1 MGGALS
7 NDEIVVLTTRKH
19 WLAPIADSRW
29 AIAMLFAAFALGW
42 FDVQGFSGR
51 TMELAQLGLFLVAIA
66 WIVVNLAA
74 WRTAAYSVSNRRVLS
89 YDGLIQ
95 RRTTDTLLTSI
106 TDVRTV
112 QSAAGRALGYGSVR
126 IVSSSGAAGDE
137 VFTSLRNADEFGK
150 EILKQ
155 MAATANGLGSE
166 GNAFEIMELLE
177 QLATLRDAA
186 ALTEDEYN
194 ATKTKLLARL

>member
-1 MGGALS
+1 MDGALS

-29 AIAMLFAAFALGW
+29 AIVMVFASFAVGW
-42 FDVQGFSGR
+42 FDLPGFFGR
-51 TMELAQLGLFLVAIA
+51 TIELVQLGLFFVGVA
-66 WIVVNLAA
+66 WIVVNLVA

-89 YDGLIQ
+89 SDGLIQ

-106 TDVRTV
+106 TDVLTLH
-112 QSAAGRALGYGSVR
+112 SAVGRALGYGSVR
-126 IVSSSGAAGDE
+126 IVSPSGAAGGE
-137 VFTSLRNADEFGK
+137 VFTSLCNAEEFAK
-150 EILKQ
+150 EILNQK
-155 MAATANGLGSE
+155 AANTNDLPSGATAL
-166 GNAFEIMELLE
+166 EIMELLE

-194 ATKTKLLARL
+194 ATKTKLLAQL